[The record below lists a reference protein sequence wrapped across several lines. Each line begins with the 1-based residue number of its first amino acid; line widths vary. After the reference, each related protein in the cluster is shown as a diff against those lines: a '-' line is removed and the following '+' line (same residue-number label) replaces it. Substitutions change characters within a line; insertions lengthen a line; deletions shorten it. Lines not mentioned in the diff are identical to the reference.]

1 MKSIYYN
8 WIKSRTCPD
17 NHTFSKTEEE
27 MWGQFI
33 DLETNNF
40 YNNQHKTFSQYTN
53 TTTNTTNTTTTT
65 NTKTLVKYEPSL
77 FTIQENIQ
85 SNTII
90 YDATPSPFI
99 MSMTLLGCYT
109 LVQVFLQCFMVY
121 NNNPV

>member
-8 WIKSRTCPD
+8 WIKSRICPD

-40 YNNQHKTFSQYTN
+40 YNNQHKTFLHYT
-53 TTTNTTNTTTTT
+53 TTTTT
-65 NTKTLVKYEPSL
+65 NTTRTTTNTLIKYEPSL
-77 FTIQENIQ
+77 FTIQENVQQ
-85 SNTII
+85 SKTFVF
-90 YDATPSPFI
+90 DATPSPFI

-109 LVQVFLQCFMVY
+109 FVQLFIQCFMVY
-121 NNNPV
+121 NSNLA

>member
-40 YNNQHKTFSQYTN
+40 YNNQHKTFPYYTN
-53 TTTNTTNTTTTT
+53 TKTNTKTNTT
-65 NTKTLVKYEPSL
+65 TKTLVKYEPSL

-90 YDATPSPFI
+90 FDATPSPFI
-99 MSMTLLGCYT
+99 MSMSLLGCYT
-109 LVQVFLQCFMVY
+109 LVRLFLQFFMAY
-121 NNNPV
+121 NSNPA

>member
-8 WIKSRTCPD
+8 WIKSRICPD

-27 MWGQFI
+27 MWGQFV

-40 YNNQHKTFSQYTN
+40 YNNQHKTFPYYK
-53 TTTNTTNTTTTT
+53 TNTTTTT
-65 NTKTLVKYEPSL
+65 TTLAKYEPSL

-90 YDATPSPFI
+90 FDATPSPFI

-109 LVQVFLQCFMVY
+109 FVRLFLQCFMVY
-121 NNNPV
+121 NNNPA

>member
-8 WIKSRTCPD
+8 WIKS
-17 NHTFSKTEEE
+17 HTSPERHAFSKTEEE

-40 YNNQHKTFSQYTN
+40 YNNQHKTFPHY
-53 TTTNTTNTTTTT
+53 NTTTTITT
-65 NTKTLVKYEPSL
+65 NTLIKYEPSL

-90 YDATPSPFI
+90 FDVTPSPFI
-99 MSMTLLGCYT
+99 MSITLLGCYT
-109 LVQVFLQCFMVY
+109 FVQLFIQCFMVY
-121 NNNPV
+121 NSNQV

>member
-8 WIKSRTCPD
+8 WIKSRICPD

-33 DLETNNF
+33 DLETNKI
-40 YNNQHKTFSQYTN
+40 YNNQYKTFPYYT
-53 TTTNTTNTTTTT
+53 TA
-65 NTKTLVKYEPSL
+65 KTLVKYEPSL

-90 YDATPSPFI
+90 FDATPSPFI
-99 MSMTLLGCYT
+99 MSMSILGCYT
-109 LVQVFLQCFMVY
+109 LVQLFLQFFMVY
-121 NNNPV
+121 NNNPA